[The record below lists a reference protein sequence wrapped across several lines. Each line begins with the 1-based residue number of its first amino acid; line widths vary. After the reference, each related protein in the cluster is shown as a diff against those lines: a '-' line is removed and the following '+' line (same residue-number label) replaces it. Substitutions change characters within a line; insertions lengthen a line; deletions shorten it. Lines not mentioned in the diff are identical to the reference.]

1 MDQPVTAVAHS
12 NIAFIKYWGNLSD
25 ERRLPTNASLSMNL
39 SAARTETTVHFS
51 RERRADRVVIDG
63 ETRFDAARERVV
75 AHLDRIR
82 WRSGV
87 TFKALV
93 ESRNTFPMGTGIASS
108 ASGFAAL
115 TVAGTHAAGLELSEP
130 ELSALAR
137 LGSGSACRSVP
148 GGFVWWHAG
157 ATDGESYAETIA
169 PPEHWDLRDIVAVV
183 QDRHKAVGSTDGH
196 RAARTSSLFEARLA
210 DLQHSLPRTRQAVL
224 DRDFAT
230 LGPLVEAEA
239 LSLHAIA
246 LTSRP
251 PILYWSP
258 ETVRLMLQAQ
268 AWRLQG
274 LAVYFTLDAG
284 PNVHLLCEGHQAK
297 AVEDAV
303 RTLDYVTLVLHNRPA
318 GPAGVRLGRQASP
331 SPAL

>member
-1 MDQPVTAVAHS
+1 MLDQPVTAIAHS

-25 ERRLPTNASLSMNL
+25 ERRLPANDSLSMGL
-39 SAARTETTVHFS
+39 SAARTVTSVHFDPD
-51 RERRADRVVIDG
+51 RRADRVVIDG
-63 ETRFDAARERVV
+63 ETRYDQTRERVV
-75 AHLDRIR
+75 AHLDRVR
-82 WRSGV
+82 WRSGIRLRA
-87 TFKALV
+87 KV

-115 TVAGTHAAGLELSEP
+115 TVAATHAAGLELSQR

-148 GGFVWWHAG
+148 GGFVWWRAA
-157 ATDGESYAETIA
+157 ATDSESYAETFA

-183 QDRHKAVGSTDGH
+183 QRSHKAVGSTDGH
-196 RAARTSSLFEARLA
+196 RAARTSSLFEARLG
-210 DLQHSLPRTRQAVL
+210 DVELQLPRVRQAIL
-224 DRDFAT
+224 DRDLTT

-258 ETVRLMLQAQ
+258 ETVRLLAQ
-268 AWRLQG
+268 VHAWREQG

-284 PNVHLLCEGHQAK
+284 PNVHLLCEGHVGEELEAH
-297 AVEDAV
+297 
-303 RTLDYVTLVLHNRPA
+303 R
-318 GPAGVRLGRQASP
+318 GRLWIMSR
-331 SPAL
+331 